1 MIKLDQ
7 ISKRYGN
14 SIALNNVSTVIEKES
29 TTVFIGPSGCGKSTT
44 IKLINGLVKPDNGT
58 VLIYN
63 KPIESYNI
71 YKLRRKIGYVIQD
84 GGLFPH
90 LTVKENLS
98 LMPKFVRMDH
108 AEIEEKIVN
117 LCNLT
122 KFPKD
127 ALFRYPV
134 QISGGQKQRVSL
146 MRCLMLDPDILLL
159 DEPMGSLDP
168 MIRFDLQGD
177 LKDIFEELGK
187 TVVLVTHDIGEASF
201 LADKIVL
208 MKQGEIVQQGNLNEF
223 IKSPINSFVTQF
235 INAQRIYKN

>member
-14 SIALNNVSTVIEKES
+14 SIALNNVSTIIEKES

-44 IKLINGLVKPDNGT
+44 IKLINGLVKPDIGT

-71 YKLRRKIGYVIQD
+71 YKLRHKIGYVIQD

-98 LMPKFVRMDH
+98 LMPKFVGMDH
-108 AEIEEKIVN
+108 SEIEEKIIN

-146 MRCLMLDPDILLL
+146 MRCLMLEPDILLL

-168 MIRFDLQGD
+168 MIRFDLQSD